1 MTAQQAIEEARSRGI
16 VLTPAGATLRFL
28 GPKGALSEELK
39 RELTRHKPEILNL
52 LDEGRSTYP
61 CSRCER
67 FAFAEPNVVCY
78 WCRHAAEVPHEA

>member
-39 RELTRHKPEILNL
+39 RTAIKEAEVLLGEAEIRAEKI
-52 LDEGRSTYP
+52 LDAAHRRSTQ
-61 CSRCER
+61 
-67 FAFAEPNVVCY
+67 
-78 WCRHAAEVPHEA
+78 